1 MYDKEFQNF
10 LINLDKEKSQSE
22 KARVNQA
29 YGIYHDIVETEDRFC
44 FVIDNGKEIKVVSQM
59 TADNAIDFIKALT
72 KCSTNTIFY
81 GQLVLVACGIIK
93 DYYSKVN
100 KNYKK
105 SFDNYLSEVFRL
117 LYKEGKIDNLFI
129 SKILGIK
136 KSKLDSV
143 LRLLSAIKDTE
154 EYTDTDSVTPETRKE
169 VRKAIASILNQIN
182 GEHND

>member
-1 MYDKEFQNF
+1 MYDREFQNF

-44 FVIDNGKEIKVVSQM
+44 FLDDNGKEIKVVSQM
-59 TADNAIDFIKALT
+59 TADDAIGFIKALT

-81 GQLVLVACGIIK
+81 GQLVLFACGIIK

-100 KNYKK
+100 PNFKK
-105 SFDNYLSEVFRL
+105 SFDNYLSEVLRL
-117 LYKEGKIDNLFI
+117 LYKEGKIDNLFV

-136 KSKLDSV
+136 KSKLDSM
-143 LRLLSAIKDTE
+143 LLLLSTIKDVD
-154 EYTDTDSVTPETRKE
+154 TDTKTSVTRKKVKRTVTDPLHVIYE
-169 VRKAIASILNQIN
+169 EEESD
-182 GEHND
+182 G